1 MYIFDL
7 YHVIA
12 DHPLKVFFW
21 FKFSFFHFLID
32 FPIYQGGFIS
42 GIRSEQGGEILTRAS
57 EEGGNMGKWARGE
70 IFMKCDKMWEM
81 WENNGEIEHGSFHR
95 SFSVGNYI

>member
-1 MYIFDL
+1 MYIFDW
-7 YHVIA
+7 YHVSR
-12 DHPLKVFFW
+12 PSPKSFVW

-70 IFMKCDKMWEM
+70 IFTKCDKMWEM